1 VEVHEEVTWAR
12 VAAIM
17 VETRAT
23 RAERMAQEMVVLLAT
38 THGEAYEV
46 AQRVSSLE
54 GKLMTVC
61 RAQDAAEEK
70 LPILSAKAAAA
81 EQQ

>member
-1 VEVHEEVTWAR
+1 
-12 VAAIM
+12 M